1 METKKINGIFIDTT
15 NEYLIVGFLFNK
27 EVEIFEKIKANKN
40 LTSITNE
47 VIDNLLNKN
56 NINVKDIKEAY
67 VTTGPGSYT
76 GVRIG
81 VTIIKTWNEI
91 YKFDNVYSINGLD
104 LLSSKDKTSIIDARG
119 NKFYCLDN
127 NKIILKDNEELKKLK
142 TITYN
147 DINKQNLVDNINNF
161 KKVDINKLEPLYI
174 KKVI

>member
-81 VTIIKTWNEI
+81 VTIIKT
-91 YKFDNVYSINGLD
+91 
-104 LLSSKDKTSIIDARG
+104 
-119 NKFYCLDN
+119 
-127 NKIILKDNEELKKLK
+127 
-142 TITYN
+142 
-147 DINKQNLVDNINNF
+147 
-161 KKVDINKLEPLYI
+161 
-174 KKVI
+174 